1 MQKEHEP
8 AKAAAALRNFMTHES
23 AAGLLLLAAAAAALL
38 ASNTPVL
45 ASLYDDLLSTRFSV
59 ELGALHLGKPLLLW
73 INDGLMAIFFFLVGL
88 ELKREMLEGH
98 LSSRDQAMLPAFAA
112 AGGMAAPALIYY
124 LVVRNDPVLL
134 GGWAIPAATDI
145 AFALGAVGLVG
156 SRVPASLK
164 IFLLTL
170 ATLDDFGA
178 IVIIA
183 LFYTSQLSMAASV
196 LAALALLV
204 LFALNRL
211 GVERITPYVLLGV
224 ALWVFVLESG
234 IHATLAGIALAMAV
248 PLRTRKGEP
257 IIARVEE
264 ALHPYVRFGIMPL
277 FAFANA
283 GLPMTGLS
291 PASLLDHLPL
301 AIALGL
307 ILGKPLGI
315 MAAVG
320 LAVGTRRAK
329 LPRGATWLSMLGI
342 ASLAGI
348 GFTMSLFI
356 GTLAFGTDDHALSV
370 RLGVLA
376 GSLVSALV
384 GLGILMLA
392 TGEGRLK
399 SVSRP

>member
-1 MQKEHEP
+1 
-8 AKAAAALRNFMTHES
+8 
-23 AAGLLLLAAAAAALL
+23 
-38 ASNTPVL
+38 
-45 ASLYDDLLSTRFSV
+45 
-59 ELGALHLGKPLLLW
+59 
-73 INDGLMAIFFFLVGL
+73 
-88 ELKREMLEGH
+88 
-98 LSSRDQAMLPAFAA
+98 
-112 AGGMAAPALIYY
+112 
-124 LVVRNDPVLL
+124 
-134 GGWAIPAATDI
+134 
-145 AFALGAVGLVG
+145 
-156 SRVPASLK
+156 
-164 IFLLTL
+164 
-170 ATLDDFGA
+170 
-178 IVIIA
+178 
-183 LFYTSQLSMAASV
+183 
-196 LAALALLV
+196 
-204 LFALNRL
+204 
-211 GVERITPYVLLGV
+211 
-224 ALWVFVLESG
+224 
-234 IHATLAGIALAMAV
+234 MAV
-248 PLRTRKGEP
+248 PLRTRKGKP
-257 IIARVEE
+257 IITRVED

-392 TGEGRLK
+392 TGGGRLK
-399 SVSRP
+399 SVSRS